1 MSALEGCRTILDIGV
16 GTGRIAKPLQ
26 ERGFLVTGVDLSIKM
41 MERAKEKGV
50 ENLVIGDSRKLPFLD
65 QSFDASISVHV
76 FHLVNDRRQMM
87 LEAARVSRKFIMSL
101 VNETRHEG
109 QEENSSRRLIWET
122 YLEIREE
129 YGFPLDLSKRSPRR
143 FRESSIAEEFMPFK
157 KVLVG
162 NFKRDFRSHDPIER
176 FRKSSRYVELSRD
189 IPEEVNSKIINEV
202 QEKISGI
209 KQTIGSRVSTEY
221 LYVWRPGDITDQAEL
236 R

>member
-1 MSALEGCRTILDIGV
+1 
-16 GTGRIAKPLQ
+16 
-26 ERGFLVTGVDLSIKM
+26 M

-65 QSFDASISVHV
+65 KSFDASISVHV

-109 QEENSSRRLIWET
+109 QEENSTRRLIWET
-122 YLEIREE
+122 YQKIREE

-162 NFKRDFRSHDPIER
+162 NFKRDFISHDPIER

-202 QEKISGI
+202 QERISGI
-209 KQTIGSRVSTEY
+209 KHTTGSRVSTEY
-221 LYVWRPGDITDQAEL
+221 LYEWRPGDITDQAEL